1 MKRKNLFLVCM
12 AVGFCMVCVVVL
24 LKSMGIYA
32 EKIGTEA
39 FMLQQSDSEDAD
51 ALTDVLAGDSENGDV
66 ILKGAVTDE
75 EINQIWLNLYEKY
88 HSSKEG
94 QEEIVK
100 WAKDSEMMDR
110 LVADGDGDE
119 YGLSYDSANLSREEA
134 GLIMLK
140 EINRLFAEETL
151 NQLFIESICME
162 TSVGINEVPY
172 ISWMGRFTNG
182 LDIVDPNY
190 VSYDF
195 EVDAVSG
202 KIIRC
207 QRFHSYQKGK
217 DYSSISWTDEEI
229 LEQAGKWIETYDL
242 AFGEALDWT
251 NAELIN
257 VTEDVPSMMKELE
270 EGSFTS
276 LGNIVVFP
284 KNGKRYFYISIDFE
298 TGNLESYLWPGTS
311 ASDEIL
317 K

>member
-32 EKIGTEA
+32 EKIGTEEL
-39 FMLQQSDSEDAD
+39 MLQQSDSEDAD
-51 ALTDVLAGDSENGDV
+51 ALTDVLAGGSENGDV

-182 LDIVDPNY
+182 LDIADPNY

>member
-1 MKRKNLFLVCM
+1 M
-12 AVGFCMVCVVVL
+12 
-24 LKSMGIYA
+24 
-32 EKIGTEA
+32 EKI
-39 FMLQQSDSEDAD
+39 LIVEDEEPINRLVKQNLA
-51 ALTDVLAGDSENGDV
+51 LAGHVCEQVYDGEKAKQQLLSDRGYDLVIMDV
-66 ILKGAVTDE
+66 MLPYIDGFSLMEYAKDIPVIFLTAKSQLADKLTGLT
-75 EINQIWLNLYEKY
+75 
-88 HSSKEG
+88 SSKEG

-100 WAKDSEMMDR
+100 WAEDSEMMDG
-110 LVADGDGDE
+110 LAAEGDA

-151 NQLFIESICME
+151 NQLSIESICME
-162 TSVGINEVPY
+162 TSVWINEIPY
-172 ISWMGRFTNG
+172 ISWIGRFTNG

-242 AFGEALDWT
+242 TFGEELDWT

-284 KNGKRYFYISIDFE
+284 KNGKWYFYISIDFE
-298 TGNLESYLWPGTS
+298 TGRLESYLWPGTS

-317 K
+317 M

>member
-32 EKIGTEA
+32 EKIGTEEL
-39 FMLQQSDSEDAD
+39 MLQQSNSEDAD

-88 HSSKEG
+88 HLSKEG